1 MPIGLLTCITGVS
14 GSGKSTLINETLY
27 KLAAIEI
34 YGSNLNAGDYESSCS
49 GFDQFDKVIDINQ
62 SPIGRTPR
70 SNPATYTGLFTPIR
84 ELFAGTQ
91 EARSRGYKPGRFSF
105 NVKGGRCEAC
115 QGDGVTKV
123 EMHFLPDVYV
133 TCDMCKGKRYNRET
147 LDITYKGKSIHQVL
161 EMTVEDATTFFSAIP
176 VIKRKLDTL
185 MDVGL
190 SYITLG
196 QNATTLSG
204 GEAQRI
210 KLSRELSKRD
220 TGSTLVYT
228 RRADH
233 RPALSRYRATARRA
247 ASPARPRQHHRRD
260 RTQPARHQDRRLDHR
275 SRPRGW
281 RQGRRNHRRRHA
293 RAGRVGGAFLHRA
306 IFETHSAKSRTS
318 KGICMSKA
326 ITCFKAYDARG
337 KVPNELNEEI
347 AYRVGRA
354 YAEFIKPEQVAV
366 GRDVRLSSESL
377 FAALCAGLTDSGV
390 DVLDL
395 GLCGTEH
402 VYFAAFHLATRRRHH
417 DYRQPQPG
425 RLQRPQVCAR
435 MRQTA
440 ERRQRPG
447 RYSPHCRGRILQ
459 PATRK
464 GNVTPTDLSAAYIDH
479 LLGYLGNPAALKPMK
494 IVVNAG
500 NGMAGPVIDLLEN
513 TCPSSSSRFIISPM
527 ATFPTA
533 FPTRA
538 TRGPRRN
545 HRCDRT
551 SITVPISALP
561 GTAISTAASC
571 LTTTAALSRATTWSA
586 CSACNCCNRIP
597 GERIVHDP
605 RLTWNTIELIEDS
618 GGEAVQSKS
627 GHAFIK
633 ETMRAVNGIYGGEM
647 SAHHYFREF
656 GYCDSG
662 MIPWL
667 LVCEMICSQNR
678 SLAEMLDERI
688 ARYPVSGEINTEV
701 ADTQLAIS
709 RVEAHFANLPHE
721 TDRCDGL
728 GMDFGAWRF
737 NLRGS
742 NTEPLLRLNVE
753 SRADAELMARRRDE
767 ILDLISQPE

>member
-1 MPIGLLTCITGVS
+1 
-14 GSGKSTLINETLY
+14 
-27 KLAAIEI
+27 
-34 YGSNLNAGDYESSCS
+34 
-49 GFDQFDKVIDINQ
+49 
-62 SPIGRTPR
+62 
-70 SNPATYTGLFTPIR
+70 
-84 ELFAGTQ
+84 
-91 EARSRGYKPGRFSF
+91 
-105 NVKGGRCEAC
+105 
-115 QGDGVTKV
+115 
-123 EMHFLPDVYV
+123 
-133 TCDMCKGKRYNRET
+133 
-147 LDITYKGKSIHQVL
+147 
-161 EMTVEDATTFFSAIP
+161 
-176 VIKRKLDTL
+176 
-185 MDVGL
+185 
-190 SYITLG
+190 
-196 QNATTLSG
+196 
-204 GEAQRI
+204 
-210 KLSRELSKRD
+210 
-220 TGSTLVYT
+220 
-228 RRADH
+228 
-233 RPALSRYRATARRA
+233 
-247 ASPARPRQHHRRD
+247 
-260 RTQPARHQDRRLDHR
+260 
-275 SRPRGW
+275 
-281 RQGRRNHRRRHA
+281 
-293 RAGRVGGAFLHRA
+293 
-306 IFETHSAKSRTS
+306 
-318 KGICMSKA
+318 MSKA

-337 KVPNELNEEI
+337 KVPDELNAEI

-377 FAALCAGLTDSGV
+377 FEALCAGLTDSGV

-395 GLCGTEH
+395 GLCGTEQ
-402 VYFAAFHLATRRRHH
+402 VYFAAFHLSLGGGIMITASHNPVDYNGLKFVRECAKPLSADSGLVDIRRI
-417 DYRQPQPG
+417 
-425 RLQRPQVCAR
+425 
-435 MRQTA
+435 A
-440 ERRQRPG
+440 EEE
-447 RYSPHCRGRILQ
+447 SFST
-459 PATRK
+459 ATRK

-500 NGMAGPVIDLLEN
+500 NGMAGPVIDLLEKHLPFEFIKIQHRPDGHFPN
-513 TCPSSSSRFIISPM
+513 GIPNPLLPEGRGATIDAIAEHHADLGIAWDGDFDRCFLFDHNGRFIE
-527 ATFPTA
+527 
-533 FPTRA
+533 
-538 TRGPRRN
+538 GYYLVGLLGVQLLQQN
-545 HRCDRT
+545 
-551 SITVPISALP
+551 
-561 GTAISTAASC
+561 
-571 LTTTAALSRATTWSA
+571 
-586 CSACNCCNRIP
+586 P